1 MAMGETR
8 YRTRRQWHNV
18 TMVLWVAPFAVL
30 VGVIIA
36 MSNGRFVPLITILL
50 LFTVALVVALLRD
63 RTRTCTYRIE
73 GDMVSLTNGVET
85 AQIAMAEITDAS
97 LIDRIGA
104 REYLRQRYQH
114 KARSRR
120 EWLALAAHTTR
131 FCTVDI
137 GLTTFTLGIGRS
149 VIDRMPDA
157 RHDLVLLR
165 LRNGEVLLL
174 SPVYNQDLADTL
186 GRRLAG
192 L

>member
-36 MSNGRFVPLITILL
+36 MSSGRFMPLITILL

-85 AQIAMAEITDAS
+85 VQIAMAEITDAS

-120 EWLALAAHTTR
+120 EWLAFAAHTTR

-137 GLTTFTLGIGRS
+137 GLTTFTLGIGRT

-174 SPVYNQDLADTL
+174 SPEYGQDFADTL

>member
-1 MAMGETR
+1 MGEAR
-8 YRTRRQWHNV
+8 YRTRRQWHN
-18 TMVLWVAPFAVL
+18 TAMVLWVAPFAVL
-30 VGVIIA
+30 VGIIIA
-36 MSNGRFVPLITILL
+36 MSSGRFVPLIVILIL
-50 LFTVALVVALLRD
+50 CVVALAVALLRD

-73 GDMVSLTNGVET
+73 GGTVSLSNGVET
-85 AQIAMAEITDAS
+85 LQIAIAEITDAS

-104 REYLRQRYQH
+104 REYLRQRYQD
-114 KARSRR
+114 KGLSRQ
-120 EWLALAAHTTR
+120 EWRALAARTTR

-149 VIDRMPDA
+149 VIDRMPNA

-165 LRNGEVLLL
+165 LRNGEALLL
-174 SPVYNQDLADTL
+174 SPMYNQDLVDNL